1 MVMLLFP
8 KQLLEKSQDPASGE
22 AEQPE
27 MKKNNHLNALKSID
41 T

>member
-1 MVMLLFP
+1 MMLFLQ
-8 KQLLEKSQDPASGE
+8 KQLLEKYFGPAPGE
-22 AEQPE
+22 AGQPE